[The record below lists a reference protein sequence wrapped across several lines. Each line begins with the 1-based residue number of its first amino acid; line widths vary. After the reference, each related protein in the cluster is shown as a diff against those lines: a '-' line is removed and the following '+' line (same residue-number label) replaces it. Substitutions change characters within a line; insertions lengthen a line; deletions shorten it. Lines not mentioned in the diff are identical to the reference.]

1 MRPLRDLRVLAVT
14 VFLAGPFLSMTLA
27 RLGAE
32 VIKVELPGRGDPVRG
47 NGPFAGS
54 EGIVAEPPGADYIAT
69 RFLKRSQGVKSVTLD
84 LKHPRGRELFLRM
97 AEQSDIVLENLAPG
111 AMTRLRLGYD
121 EVAAV
126 NPGVIY
132 ASISG
137 YGQTGPYA
145 GQPAHDPQIQGMSGL
160 MDINGEA
167 EGPPTRVG
175 FYIGDLVTPMFAA
188 TAILAALRERDR
200 TGRGVYLDV
209 SMMDTL
215 AALMLMEN
223 LEEDI
228 AAGVPLRTGNN
239 SRSGPT
245 GQYQARDGAVIIT
258 AASDDQWRR
267 LCDAIGAPELVDDVR
282 FARYQVRSENAAAAR
297 AAVQKRI
304 GGMTREAALACLAA
318 GDVPCAPVRTV
329 AEILADP
336 HFRERGTL
344 RPMRN
349 AAVAGEIV
357 AGGGD
362 GHGDG
367 YGDVAEVVVGFP
379 VLFDGR
385 ALPDVAGA
393 PALGQHNAGVLG
405 ELCGVD
411 AGELERLR
419 ADGVV

>member
-1 MRPLRDLRVLAVT
+1 MQPLRDLRVLAVT

-32 VIKVELPGRGDPVRG
+32 VIKIELPGRGDPVRG
-47 NGPFAGS
+47 NGPFAGPDGILS
-54 EGIVAEPPGADYIAT
+54 EPHSPDYIAT

-84 LKHPRGRELFLRM
+84 LKHPQGRELFLQM
-97 AEQSDIVLENLAPG
+97 ARQSDILLENLAPG
-111 AMTRLRLGYD
+111 AMTRLGLGYD
-121 EVAAV
+121 NIAAV
-126 NPGVIY
+126 NPGIIY

-145 GQPAHDPQIQGMSGL
+145 QQPAHDPQIQGMSGL
-160 MDINGEA
+160 MDINGEPD
-167 EGPPTRVG
+167 GPPTRVG

-188 TAILAALRERDR
+188 TAILAALREKEK
-200 TGRGVYLDV
+200 TGHGAYLDV

-215 AALMLMEN
+215 ASLMLMEN
-223 LEEDI
+223 LEEDL

-245 GQYQARDGAVIIT
+245 GQYQASDGAVIIT

-267 LCDAIGAPELVDDVR
+267 LCQAIGAPELIDDAR

-297 AAVQKRI
+297 AAVQERI
-304 GGMTREAALACLAA
+304 GRMTRAAALECLSA

-329 AEILADP
+329 PEILSDP

-349 AAVAGEIV
+349 AAIPNAIV
-357 AGGGD
+357 SGAVD
-362 GHGDG
+362 EL
-367 YGDVAEVVVGFP
+367 VPGFP
-379 VLFDGR
+379 ILFNGQP
-385 ALPDVAGA
+385 LPDVPGA
-393 PALGQHNAGVLG
+393 PTLGMHNAAILA
-405 ELCGVD
+405 ELCGID
-411 AGELERLR
+411 AVGLERLR

>member
-1 MRPLRDLRVLAVT
+1 MQPLSDLRVLAVT

-47 NGPFAGS
+47 NGPFAGPDGIHS
-54 EGIVAEPPGADYIAT
+54 EQRSEKHIAT

-84 LKHPRGRELFLRM
+84 LKHPQGRQLFLEM
-97 AEQSDIVLENLAPG
+97 ARQSDVALENLAPG
-111 AMTRLRLGYD
+111 SMTRLGLGYD
-121 EVAAV
+121 DVAAV
-126 NPGVIY
+126 NPGIIY

-145 GQPAHDPQIQGMSGL
+145 SQPAHDPQIQGMSGL
-160 MDINGEA
+160 MDINGEPD
-167 EGPPTRVG
+167 GPPTRVG

-188 TAILAALRERDR
+188 TAILAALREKEK

-215 AALMLMEN
+215 ASLMLMEN
-223 LEEDI
+223 LEEDV

-245 GQYQARDGAVIIT
+245 GQYHASDGAIIIT

-267 LCDAIGAPELVDDVR
+267 LCYAIGTPELIDDAR
-282 FARYQVRSENAAAAR
+282 FARYQTRSENAAAAR
-297 AAVQKRI
+297 AEVQARVGK
-304 GGMTREAALACLAA
+304 MTRTEALECLSA

-329 AEILADP
+329 PEILADP
-336 HFRERGTL
+336 HFRERGAL

-349 AAVAGEIV
+349 ATFDGAIDEVVAG
-357 AGGGD
+357 
-362 GHGDG
+362 
-367 YGDVAEVVVGFP
+367 FP
-379 VLFDGR
+379 ILFDGQP
-385 ALPDVAGA
+385 LPDVPGA
-393 PALGQHNAGVLG
+393 PALGMHNAAVLG

-411 AGELERLR
+411 AEGLERLR
-419 ADGVV
+419 AEGIV

>member
-1 MRPLRDLRVLAVT
+1 MQPLSDLRVLAVT

-47 NGPFAGS
+47 NGPFAGPDGIHS
-54 EGIVAEPPGADYIAT
+54 EQRSEKHIAT

-84 LKHPRGRELFLRM
+84 LKHPQGRQLFLEM
-97 AEQSDIVLENLAPG
+97 ARQSDVALENLAPG
-111 AMTRLRLGYD
+111 SMTRLGLGYD
-121 EVAAV
+121 DVAAV
-126 NPGVIY
+126 NPGIIY

-145 GQPAHDPQIQGMSGL
+145 SQPAHDPQIQGMSGL
-160 MDINGEA
+160 MDINGEPD
-167 EGPPTRVG
+167 GPPTRVG

-188 TAILAALRERDR
+188 TAILAALREKEK

-215 AALMLMEN
+215 ASLMLMEN
-223 LEEDI
+223 LEEDV

-245 GQYQARDGAVIIT
+245 GQYHASDGAIIIT

-267 LCDAIGAPELVDDVR
+267 LCHAIGTPELIDDAR
-282 FARYQVRSENAAAAR
+282 FARYQTRSENAAAAR
-297 AAVQKRI
+297 AEVQARVGK
-304 GGMTREAALACLAA
+304 MTRTEALECLSA

-329 AEILADP
+329 PEILADS
-336 HFRERGTL
+336 HFRERGAL

-349 AAVAGEIV
+349 ATFDGAIDEVVAG
-357 AGGGD
+357 
-362 GHGDG
+362 
-367 YGDVAEVVVGFP
+367 FP
-379 VLFDGR
+379 ILFDGQP
-385 ALPDVAGA
+385 LPDVPGA
-393 PALGQHNAGVLG
+393 PALGMHNAAVLG
-405 ELCGVD
+405 ELCGID
-411 AGELERLR
+411 AEALERLR
-419 ADGVV
+419 AEGIV